1 MGVQTFYKEEDDK
14 LIIQRKQDVSGIVD
28 FAKACHNEGFVGGPD
43 HKVVA
48 TIPQV
53 VIEHYLNTRGKTL
66 RDWMTD
72 GDLRRQFLNDPDY
85 GDLRIWKG
93 RV

>member
-1 MGVQTFYKEEDDK
+1 MTVQTTYTEEDDR
-14 LIIQRKQDVSGIVD
+14 LVVTRKQNVGQIVD

-53 VIEHYLNTRGKTL
+53 VIEHYLTTRGKTL

-72 GDLRRQFLNDPDY
+72 AELRRQFLNDPDY

>member
-1 MGVQTFYKEEDDK
+1 MTVQTRYLEEDDK
-14 LIIQRKQDVSGIVD
+14 VIVQRWQNVGAIVD
-28 FAKACHNEGFVGGPD
+28 YAKACHNQGFHGGPD

-48 TIPQV
+48 TIPPV
-53 VIEHYLNTRGKTL
+53 AIEHFLNVQKKTL
-66 RDWMTD
+66 RDWITD
-72 GDLRRQFLNDPDY
+72 PGLRQKFLNDPDY

>member
-1 MGVQTFYKEEDDK
+1 MSVQTTYKVEDDQ
-14 LIIQRKQDVSGIVD
+14 IIVQRSQNVGVILDY
-28 FAKACHNEGFVGGPD
+28 AKACHNQGFHGGPD

-48 TIPQV
+48 TIPQA

-72 GDLRRQFLNDPDY
+72 PDLRRQFLNDPDY

>member
-1 MGVQTFYKEEDDK
+1 MTVFTKYSEQGDD
-14 LIIQRKQDVSGIVD
+14 IIVTRGQNVGAIVD
-28 FAKACHNEGFVGGPD
+28 YAKACHNEGFVGGPD

-93 RV
+93 KV

>member
-1 MGVQTFYKEEDDK
+1 MTVQTFYREEDDK
-14 LIIQRKQDVSGIVD
+14 LIVTRKQDVGAIVD
-28 FAKACHNEGFVGGPD
+28 YAKACHNEGFHGHSD
-43 HKVVA
+43 ARVVA

-72 GDLRRQFLNDPDY
+72 PELRRQFLNDPDY

-93 RV
+93 KV